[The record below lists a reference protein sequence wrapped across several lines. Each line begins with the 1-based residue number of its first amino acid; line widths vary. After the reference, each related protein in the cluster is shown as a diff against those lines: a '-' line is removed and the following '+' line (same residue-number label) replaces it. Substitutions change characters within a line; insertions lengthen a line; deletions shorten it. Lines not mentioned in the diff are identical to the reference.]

1 MDDVVFY
8 GMTENE
14 SGNQITAMC
23 SDDKMCFDII
33 KDKDIAEDEG
43 LVEYMDTD
51 LVDYNVILPSHI
63 NTYLEEKGVP
73 LSFLSV
79 RNEAEGEE
87 WYRTHTDMPDCM
99 IPYLAS
105 YHWGTLGAG
114 KQKPPKKKSNRR
126 KKKEPIKF
134 SVNKG
139 KFSVAFD

>member
-23 SDDKMCFDII
+23 SDEKMCFDII

-87 WYRTHTDMPDCM
+87 WYRTHTSMPECM

-105 YHWGTLGAG
+105 YHWGDLS
-114 KQKPPKKKSNRR
+114 KQKPPKKKSR
-126 KKKEPIKF
+126 KKKKPLKF

-139 KFSVAFD
+139 KFSVSFD